1 MNDQSLDRQLA
12 RIDLELVA
20 RDQAH
25 VPQIGRET
33 DQELRLPRLDQ
44 LDLTPRR
51 GLRARA
57 GHDRDRT
64 GVLPDALACE
74 HPAVG
79 QAHGQ
84 GDLHEIE
91 RTHALHIEPAAGDDV
106 HHLAIA
112 RGKDH
117 RPRQTGGSAAGLQD
131 QRQRRMLGRIDAD
144 IIRPWRI
151 VARALAHVVHGERR
165 DAGQV
170 IEAADVARLH
180 PLRRP
185 VATIERHL
193 PGAFHLAQE
202 PLLLHCAHFVARQ
215 PIRAAEIVRWRRE
228 FAPQRLEVE
237 RLVIA
242 RDHVR

>member
-1 MNDQSLDRQLA
+1 MMFITSR
-12 RIDLELVA
+12 
-20 RDQAH
+20 
-25 VPQIGRET
+25 T
-33 DQELRLPRLDQ
+33 
-44 LDLTPRR
+44 RR
-51 GLRARA
+51 
-57 GHDRDRT
+57 
-64 GVLPDALACE
+64 
-74 HPAVG
+74 
-79 QAHGQ
+79 
-84 GDLHEIE
+84 
-91 RTHALHIEPAAGDDV
+91 
-106 HHLAIA
+106 
-112 RGKDH
+112 KDH
-117 RPRQTGGSAAGLQD
+117 RPRQAGGSAAGLQD

-180 PLRRP
+180 PCCGP
-185 VATIERHL
+185 VTTIERHL

-202 PLLLHCAHFVARQ
+202 PLLLHCAHLVARQ

-237 RLVIA
+237 RLVIT